1 MSEELRRRT
10 RAGVAIVHLR
20 LVVPPDLAEHT
31 LNLLFSTPSVVNI
44 VHLPGAAARPDG
56 DLVLADVAREDA
68 SVIVEDLR
76 AAGLEHRGSIS
87 LEAVEAAL
95 SDAAR
100 EAERQ
105 ASGSAADAVVWEEV
119 EHRTSESAELSWSFL
134 AFMVLATLIAAIGIV
149 SDSLILII
157 GAMIVGPEFGPL
169 AGVSV
174 AVVER
179 RLGLARRSLTALA
192 VGFPAGIAAAFAM
205 TTVLRAADRAPEALG
220 AGTHPATLFISKP
233 NVYSVLVAV
242 LAGIAGTLSLTT
254 AKSGALIG
262 VLISVTTIPAAANIG
277 VAAAYADWPE
287 LAGASAQLALNLFSI
302 IAAGVATLTVQRRLY
317 GRRREDVVRRRTILA
332 GLPVE
337 SRPRRRPWGRSR
349 PR

>member
-1 MSEELRRRT
+1 MSDELRRRT

-20 LVVPPDLAEHT
+20 LVVPPDLTEHT
-31 LNLLFSTPSVVNI
+31 LNLLYGTPSVLDI
-44 VHLPGAAARPDG
+44 VHLPGVARKPDG

-87 LEAVEAAL
+87 VETVEAAI
-95 SDAAR
+95 SEAAR
-100 EAERQ
+100 AAEHQ
-105 ASGSAADAVVWEEV
+105 ASGSPSDAVLWEEV

-134 AFMVLATLIAAIGIV
+134 LFMVLATLIAAIGILT
-149 SDSLILII
+149 DSLILII

-192 VGFPAGIAAAFAM
+192 VGFPAGILAAFLL
-205 TTVLRAADRAPEALG
+205 TLVLRAVDRAPDQLSPG
-220 AGTHPATLFISKP
+220 SHPATLFISRP

-262 VLISVTTIPAAANIG
+262 VLISVTTIPSAANIG
-277 VAAAYADWPE
+277 VAAAYGDWSE
-287 LAGASAQLALNLFSI
+287 VAGAAAQLAINVFAI
-302 IAAGVATLTVQRRLY
+302 IAAGVVTLAAQRRLY
-317 GRRREDVVRRRTILA
+317 ARRRDDVVRRRTILA

-337 SRPRRRPWGRSR
+337 ARRRHRAPWRR
-349 PR
+349 RL

>member
-1 MSEELRRRT
+1 VSDELRRRT
-10 RAGVAIVHLR
+10 RTGAAIVHLR

-31 LNLLFSTPSVVNI
+31 LNLLYGTPSVVNI
-44 VHLPGAAARPDG
+44 VRFRGAATRPDG

-76 AAGLEHRGSIS
+76 AAGLEQRGSIS
-87 LEAVEAAL
+87 LETVEVAI

-100 EAERQ
+100 AAERQ
-105 ASGSAADAVVWEEV
+105 ASGSPSDAVVWEEV

-134 AFMVLATLIAAIGIV
+134 VFMVLATLIAAIGIV
-149 SDSLILII
+149 TDSLILII

-174 AVVER
+174 AVVDR

-192 VGFPAGIAAAFAM
+192 VGFPAGIVAAYAL
-205 TTVLRAADRAPEALG
+205 TVVLVAVDRAPDELTPG
-220 AGTHPATLFISKP
+220 SHPATLFISRP

-262 VLISVTTIPAAANIG
+262 VLISVTTIPSAANIG
-277 VAAAYADWPE
+277 VAAAYGDWSE
-287 LAGASAQLALNLFSI
+287 LAGAAAQLGINLFSI
-302 IAAGVATLTVQRRLY
+302 IAAGVATLAVQRRLY
-317 GRRREDVVRRRTILA
+317 ARRREDVVRRRTILA
-332 GLPVE
+332 GMPVE
-337 SRPRRRPWGRSR
+337 SRRRRGRRRP
-349 PR
+349 